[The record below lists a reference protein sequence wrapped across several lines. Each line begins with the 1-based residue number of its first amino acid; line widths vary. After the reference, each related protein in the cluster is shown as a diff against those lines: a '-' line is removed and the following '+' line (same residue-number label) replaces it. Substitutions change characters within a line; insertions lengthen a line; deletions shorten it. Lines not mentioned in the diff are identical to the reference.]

1 MSRNEKIDLYLR
13 KWISRKLTVFVIA
26 SIALFF
32 SRVDSDNWTIV
43 ATMYI
48 AVEGAT
54 NIAERLMKAKSN
66 VTEQN

>member
-1 MSRNEKIDLYLR
+1 MSRNEKIDLYLK
-13 KWISRKLTVFVIA
+13 KWISRKLTVFVVA
-26 SIALFF
+26 SVALFF

-48 AVEGAT
+48 AVEGVT
-54 NIAERLMKAKSN
+54 NIAERLIKAKSN

>member
-1 MSRNEKIDLYLR
+1 MSRNEKIDLYLK

>member
-1 MSRNEKIDLYLR
+1 MSRNEKIDLYLK
-13 KWISRKLTVFVIA
+13 KWISRKLTVFIVA

-32 SRVDSDNWTIV
+32 SKVDSDNWTIV

>member
-1 MSRNEKIDLYLR
+1 MSREKLDLLLS
-13 KWISRKLTVFVIA
+13 KWVSRKLTVFVVA

-32 SRVDSDNWTIV
+32 SKVDSDNWTIV

-54 NIAERLMKAKSN
+54 NIAERLMKVKSN
-66 VTEQN
+66 V

>member
-1 MSRNEKIDLYLR
+1 MSRNEKIDLYLK
-13 KWISRKLTVFVIA
+13 KWISRKLTVFVVA
-26 SIALFF
+26 SVALFF

-54 NIAERLMKAKSN
+54 NIAERLMKTKSN

>member
-1 MSRNEKIDLYLR
+1 MSRNEKIDLYLK
-13 KWISRKLTVFVIA
+13 KWISRKLTVFIVA

-32 SRVDSDNWTIV
+32 SKVDSDNWTIV

-54 NIAERLMKAKSN
+54 NIAERLIKAKSN

>member
-1 MSRNEKIDLYLR
+1 MSREKLDLLLS
-13 KWISRKLTVFVIA
+13 KWVSRIFSVFVVA

-32 SRVDSDNWTIV
+32 SKVDSDNWTIV

-54 NIAERLMKAKSN
+54 NIAERLMKVKSN
-66 VTEQN
+66 V

>member
-1 MSRNEKIDLYLR
+1 MSRNEKIDLYLK
-13 KWISRKLTVFVIA
+13 KWISRKLTVFIVA

-32 SRVDSDNWTIV
+32 SKVDSDNWTIV

-54 NIAERLMKAKSN
+54 NIAERLIKANNNN
-66 VTEQN
+66 VT

>member
-1 MSRNEKIDLYLR
+1 MSRNEKIDLYLK

-32 SRVDSDNWTIV
+32 NRVDSDNWTIV

>member
-1 MSRNEKIDLYLR
+1 MSRKEKIDLYLN
-13 KWISRKLTVFVIA
+13 KWISRKLTVFIVA

-32 SRVDSDNWTIV
+32 SKVDSDNWTIV

-54 NIAERLMKAKSN
+54 NIAERLIKAKNNN
-66 VTEQN
+66 VT

>member
-1 MSRNEKIDLYLR
+1 MSRNEKIDLYLK
-13 KWISRKLTVFVIA
+13 KWISRKLTVFVVA
-26 SIALFF
+26 SVALFF

>member
-1 MSRNEKIDLYLR
+1 MSRNEKIDLYLK
-13 KWISRKLTVFVIA
+13 KWISRKLTVFIVA

-32 SRVDSDNWTIV
+32 SKVDSDNWTIV

-54 NIAERLMKAKSN
+54 NIAERLIKSKNNN
-66 VTEQN
+66 VT

>member
-1 MSRNEKIDLYLR
+1 MSRNEKIDLYLK
-13 KWISRKLTVFVIA
+13 KWISRKLTVFIVA

-32 SRVDSDNWTIV
+32 SKVDSDNWTIV

-54 NIAERLMKAKSN
+54 NIVERLIKAKNNN
-66 VTEQN
+66 VT

>member
-1 MSRNEKIDLYLR
+1 MSRNEKIDLYLK
-13 KWISRKLTVFVIA
+13 KWISRKLTVFVVA
-26 SIALFF
+26 SVALFF

-54 NIAERLMKAKSN
+54 NIAERLIKAKSN

>member
-1 MSRNEKIDLYLR
+1 MSRNEKIDLYLK
-13 KWISRKLTVFVIA
+13 KWISRKLTVFVVA
-26 SIALFF
+26 SVALFF
-32 SRVDSDNWTIV
+32 NRVDSDNWTIV

-54 NIAERLMKAKSN
+54 NIAERLIKAKSN

>member
-1 MSRNEKIDLYLR
+1 MSRNEKIDLYLK
-13 KWISRKLTVFVIA
+13 KWISRKLTVFIVA

-32 SRVDSDNWTIV
+32 SKVDSDNWTIV

-54 NIAERLMKAKSN
+54 NIAERLIKAKNNN
-66 VTEQN
+66 VI

>member
-1 MSRNEKIDLYLR
+1 MSRNEKIDLYLK

-66 VTEQN
+66 VNEQN